1 MHKFIEYRYFALIL
15 LVFMSFVGCKKKGE
29 DQNQVQKTGN
39 ANLDQLN
46 SRIEKSPKN
55 ADLYYARAEQY
66 FELEGYDEAIADL
79 NKAISIDS
87 SKVDYY
93 HLLAD
98 AYMDYF
104 KSFKALKTLETAVMR
119 FPRRIPTL
127 LKLSE
132 FQMILQMH
140 KESMKSIDQVL
151 QIDPQNAEAF
161 FMFGM
166 NFKEMGD
173 TARAI
178 NSFQT
183 AVENDPELV
192 DAWINLGQLHAALG
206 NAIAGRYF
214 ETATRI
220 DPKNVEALHAR
231 GYYQQSIG
239 DLKGSLATFRKINR
253 VDPKYAEGYFN
264 AGLLLMDMDSIPA
277 AYEKF
282 DAAIKASPVHI
293 QAYFYRGVAAEILG
307 KKQQAKADYEQALKL
322 APDYAKAKE
331 GLERVR

>member
-1 MHKFIEYRYFALIL
+1 MHKFTEYRHFALIL
-15 LVFMSFVGCKKKGE
+15 LVFMVFVGCKKKAD
-29 DQNQVQKTGN
+29 DQVPAQKTGN
-39 ANLDQLN
+39 AKLDQLN
-46 SRIEKSPKN
+46 AQIEKSPKN
-55 ADLYYARAEQY
+55 ANLYYARAEQY
-66 FELEGYDEAIADL
+66 FALEGFDEAIADL

-87 SKVDYY
+87 NKVDYY

-104 KSFKALKTLETAVMR
+104 KSFKALKTLETAVIR

-132 FQMILQMH
+132 FQMILKMH
-140 KESMKSIDQVL
+140 KESMKTIDQAL

-183 AVENDPELV
+183 AVENDPDLV

-220 DPKNVEALHAR
+220 DPKNIEALHAR

-253 VDPKYAEGYFN
+253 IDPKYAEGYFN

-282 DAAIKASPVHI
+282 DAAIQASPVHI

-322 APDYAKAKE
+322 APDYTKAKE

>member
-1 MHKFIEYRYFALIL
+1 
-15 LVFMSFVGCKKKGE
+15 
-29 DQNQVQKTGN
+29 
-39 ANLDQLN
+39 
-46 SRIEKSPKN
+46 
-55 ADLYYARAEQY
+55 
-66 FELEGYDEAIADL
+66 
-79 NKAISIDS
+79 
-87 SKVDYY
+87 
-93 HLLAD
+93 
-98 AYMDYF
+98 
-104 KSFKALKTLETAVMR
+104 
-119 FPRRIPTL
+119 
-127 LKLSE
+127 
-132 FQMILQMH
+132 MILQMH
-140 KESMKSIDQVL
+140 KESMKTIDQVL

-220 DPKNVEALHAR
+220 DPKNIEALHAR

-253 VDPKYAEGYFN
+253 IDPKYAEGYFN

-293 QAYFYRGVAAEILG
+293 QAFFYRGVAAEILG

-322 APDYAKAKE
+322 APDYTKAKE